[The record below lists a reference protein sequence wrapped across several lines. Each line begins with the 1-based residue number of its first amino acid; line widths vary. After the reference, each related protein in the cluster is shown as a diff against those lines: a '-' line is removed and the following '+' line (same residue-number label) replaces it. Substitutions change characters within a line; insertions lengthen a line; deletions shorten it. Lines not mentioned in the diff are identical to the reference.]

1 MQGLLLSIFFI
12 YGAIFGSFF
21 NVVGLRVPNNT
32 LLKQQRSY
40 CDNCDRTLAWTELIP
55 IGSYVIQGGRCRECH
70 QEISPIYPIMEG
82 LTGFLFAF
90 TYYQVG
96 WNHSLILGLL
106 LISLVI
112 PITVSDL
119 VYQKI
124 PNRILLFFTPLFVL
138 YRLIYPLT
146 PWWNS
151 VSGAL
156 LAFTLVFLIIL
167 LSKGGMG
174 MGDLK
179 YYTLFGFIFGS
190 SHFLLLFFLST
201 IYGTIAGLII
211 MKVKKTGRKTKLAF
225 GPYIGLAALTVFYFG
240 DGLIQWYLQQFYL

>member
-1 MQGLLLSIFFI
+1 M
-12 YGAIFGSFF
+12 
-21 NVVGLRVPNNT
+21 
-32 LLKQQRSY
+32 
-40 CDNCDRTLAWTELIP
+40 
-55 IGSYVIQGGRCRECH
+55 
-70 QEISPIYPIMEG
+70 
-82 LTGFLFAF
+82 
-90 TYYQVG
+90 
-96 WNHSLILGLL
+96 
-106 LISLVI
+106 
-112 PITVSDL
+112 
-119 VYQKI
+119 
-124 PNRILLFFTPLFVL
+124 
-138 YRLIYPLT
+138 
-146 PWWNS
+146 
-151 VSGAL
+151 SGAL
-156 LAFTLVFLIIL
+156 LAFMLVFLIIL